1 MAETARS
8 CTPNPASKEAS
19 GEIVTRS
26 QEVAVK
32 AILARFVYDRPA
44 AILYCGLMAHD
55 YPELAD
61 EYREYQTFILEKK

>member
-1 MAETARS
+1 MAFHQRRRTSPGGKLRVSTE
-8 CTPNPASKEAS
+8 N
-19 GEIVTRS
+19 VTRS

-32 AILARFVYDRPA
+32 AILARFAYDRPA
-44 AILYCGLMAHD
+44 AILYCSLMAHD

>member
-1 MAETARS
+1 M
-8 CTPNPASKEAS
+8 
-19 GEIVTRS
+19 TRS

-44 AILYCGLMAHD
+44 AILYCSLMAHD